1 MILSN
6 DQLFCLVNKVS
17 DLSLN
22 DPFSAK
28 TFLMNEDAIISQI
41 CFPTAVN
48 NQTDFNNLQ
57 NKYDE
62 TMPEEPQPNVHE

>member
-1 MILSN
+1 
-6 DQLFCLVNKVS
+6 
-17 DLSLN
+17 
-22 DPFSAK
+22 
-28 TFLMNEDAIISQI
+28 MNEDAIISQI

-62 TMPEEPQPNVHE
+62 TMPEEPQPNVHEQYKQNTDQLTEA